1 MSSPYSLLSDTTRF
15 SVDLSTQLKEE
26 ISEYTHCAS
35 NEKKVLLFIKTQP
48 PILGI
53 NSEHLQDVLLYSEFV
68 GSLRYSSYQVL
79 ESWPMDVNLSD
90 IG

>member
-1 MSSPYSLLSDTTRF
+1 M
-15 SVDLSTQLKEE
+15 DLSTQLKQE
-26 ISEYTHCAS
+26 ISEYTHCAG

-79 ESWPMDVNLSD
+79 KSWPIDVNLSD

>member
-1 MSSPYSLLSDTTRF
+1 M
-15 SVDLSTQLKEE
+15 DLSTQLKQE
-26 ISEYTHCAS
+26 ISEYSTCVGS
-35 NEKKVLLFIKTQP
+35 KKKVLLFLKTQP

-79 ESWPMDVNLSD
+79 QSWPIDVNLSD